1 MKAARRTNES
11 VKRIARSNVAI
22 RLLSKKR
29 PMIIA
34 VEIASEPNAP
44 FKGSFILQ
52 ERDQKFSCSS
62 AVFLRCEAGSSSI
75 GVMDQR

>member
-1 MKAARRTNES
+1 M
-11 VKRIARSNVAI
+11 
-22 RLLSKKR
+22 
-29 PMIIA
+29 IA
-34 VEIASEPNAP
+34 VVEISSEPNAP

-62 AVFLRCEAGSSSI
+62 AVSLRYEVRSRSI